1 MRPFIFFDVGGTLL
15 HFVPSHAAA
24 LGRAVRG
31 LGRDVTDEETARAVA
46 LARSAAGDGPD
57 ASELGR
63 NLSWWRAFFDAFAE
77 AVGDAHLAGALW
89 EQHRAGDWLV
99 PAEDTRATLDALAA
113 AGHRLGVISNWD
125 DTLEAILERRGLL
138 DALEVVVVST
148 AVGAAK
154 PDPAIFRYAL
164 EAAGVDPAHA
174 VHVGDE
180 PLADVQGARA
190 VGIRP
195 VLLGRSATGIDCIAR
210 LSDLLTLPGLGGA
223 RHPSRARC

>member
-1 MRPFIFFDVGGTLL
+1 MRPIVYFDVGGTLL
-15 HFVPSHAAA
+15 HFVPSHAGA

-31 LGRDVTDEETARAVA
+31 LGHDVTDEESARAVA
-46 LARSAAGDGPD
+46 LARTAAGHGPD
-57 ASELGR
+57 ASDLRR
-63 NLSWWRAFFDAFAE
+63 NLSWWRAFFDVFAD
-77 AVGDAHLAGALW
+77 AVGGAHLAGALW

-138 DALEVVVVST
+138 DVLEVVVVST

-174 VHVGDE
+174 IHVGDE
-180 PLADVQGARA
+180 PLADVGGARGA
-190 VGIRP
+190 GIRP
-195 VLLGRSATGIDCIAR
+195 VLLGPGARGVECIAH
-210 LSDLLTLPGLGGA
+210 LSDLLTLPGLGGV
-223 RHPSRARC
+223 RRQNRAR